1 MRGFHGAFLL
11 TQESFGLIFNA
22 HQANFSL
29 EQGTD
34 TLLGLGL
41 KAMTQE
47 NEREI
52 TVTWDL
58 ACHQCK
64 SNFEVPAPFGPR
76 DENELECPHCGSND
90 IERIEASNQDAPQ
103 CGG

>member
-1 MRGFHGAFLL
+1 MGAFLL
-11 TQESFGLIFNA
+11 TRESFDFIFNA
-22 HQANFSL
+22 HQSNFPL
-29 EQGTD
+29 EQKAD
-34 TLLGLGL
+34 TLLGL
-41 KAMTQE
+41 KVMTQE
-47 NEREI
+47 NEQEI
-52 TVTWDL
+52 TVTWEL